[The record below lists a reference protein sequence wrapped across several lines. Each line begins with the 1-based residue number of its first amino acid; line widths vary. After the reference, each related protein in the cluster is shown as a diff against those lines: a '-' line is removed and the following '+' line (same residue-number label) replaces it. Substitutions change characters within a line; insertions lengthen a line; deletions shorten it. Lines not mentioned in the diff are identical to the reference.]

1 MAAGKWEGL
10 KDKENA
16 TEIIKGLEEQGRN
29 IEVRWQSL
37 TIRDKRYEVERSFKP
52 TFAEDL
58 FNKDQVKSLRAIC
71 AAKIRR
77 FGDQIKIDE
86 LPYECQVLVI
96 KYLPKLLTE
105 NPNTQLRNENTNT
118 AANSVEGSAKKRVL
132 P

>member
-1 MAAGKWEGL
+1 MRNRVETL
-10 KDKENA
+10 KFDGSPQRL
-16 TEIIKGLEEQGRN
+16 EINVTRA
-29 IEVRWQSL
+29 
-37 TIRDKRYEVERSFKP
+37 ERSFKP

-58 FNKDQVKSLRAIC
+58 FNKDQVKSLRVIC

-86 LPYECQVLVI
+86 LPYECQVLV

-105 NPNTQLRNENTNT
+105 NPNTQLSNENTNA

-132 P
+132 PSWMKPHHD